1 MNAARFALI
10 TSCTFVSRL
19 GCRLPSTMTAWMI
32 MTCSMPEELLAAL
45 AAAVAAAAAAR
56 ELSALVCGG
65 ECLLVDSTPFA
76 AALAQFGPPA
86 RAEHALGC
94 AVLRRVFWQQGLAWG
109 RHAF

>member
-1 MNAARFALI
+1 
-10 TSCTFVSRL
+10 
-19 GCRLPSTMTAWMI
+19 MTAWMI

-45 AAAVAAAAAAR
+45 AAAVAAAAAAAAR

-65 ECLLVDSTPFA
+65 ECLLVGSTRFA

-86 RAEHALGC
+86 RADHALWC